1 MPQQFLP
8 LFTNNL
14 SSGWAEEVSAPL
26 IRMFLFYTSSN
37 INFDLSLFMMPIYC
51 MLHTVCNIKPLN

>member
-1 MPQQFLP
+1 MPQQLLP

-37 INFDLSLFMMPIYC
+37 INFDISLFMMPIYC
-51 MLHTVCNIKPLN
+51 CIQYVTSSP